1 MGFIG
6 PRRVVPGLRARSI
19 AALCCGAVCALV
31 VLAGPAAAAPPF
43 LAQWGSLGT
52 ANGQFDQPFGIAT
65 DQAGNV
71 YVADTLNHRIQKFSA
86 AGAFITK
93 WGTLGT
99 GAGQFDEPRAVA
111 VGPSGSVYV
120 ADLRN
125 NRVQQFTPSGVFVR
139 AWGWGVQTGAAEFQT
154 CTSGCLTGR
163 PGPQAGQFN
172 GPVGIDTDP
181 AGNVYVASQGGHNI
195 QRFTADGGL
204 LPGWGSFGS
213 ADGQFNEPY
222 DVDADRFGNVYVFD
236 GANSRIQKFT
246 STGTFLTKWGSLGT
260 GPSQFQLGG
269 GGLASAS
276 NGNVYVADQNN
287 RRIQVFTPAGG
298 FIESFSGPG
307 DPPPFPTDVA
317 LDASDNVYL
326 VNRFSHTVRKFGL
339 PAAVPAP
346 PRATLIPQL
355 SAVAP
360 PVLGRTF
367 NVRVLKGRVLVSLPP
382 GTARAATTVP
392 GIKGRTFV
400 PLRAARPLPVGSIL
414 DTRRGS
420 VRLTSARDTQG
431 ATQNGDFSAGVFQ
444 VLQTRSARA
453 RGLTELRLKGASFR
467 SCARRARSGRAL
479 TSARRVSRRRIRR
492 LRANARGRFRTRG
505 RYSSATVRG
514 TVWTVTDRC
523 DGTLTKV
530 TRGRV
535 IVRDLRRR
543 RNISVRAGKR
553 TRGPGGG
560 RGSYLARP
568 H

>member
-1 MGFIG
+1 M
-6 PRRVVPGLRARSI
+6 RSRSI
-19 AALCCGAVCALV
+19 AALCCAVVCALC
-31 VLAGPAAAAPPF
+31 VLAGPAAAAPAF
-43 LAQWGSLGT
+43 LTQWGSLGT
-52 ANGQFDQPFGIAT
+52 ANGQFDQPFGVAT

-99 GAGQFDEPRAVA
+99 GAGQFNEPRAVA

-120 ADLRN
+120 ADARN
-125 NRVQQFTPSGVFVR
+125 NRVQQFTSSGVFVR

-154 CTSGCLTGR
+154 CTSACRAGLPGFQVGR
-163 PGPQAGQFN
+163 FN

-195 QRFTADGGL
+195 QKFAADGTS
-204 LPGWGSFGS
+204 PTSWGSFGS

-236 GANSRIQKFT
+236 GANARIQKFT

-260 GPSQFQLGG
+260 GPGQFQLGG
-269 GGLASAS
+269 GGLATAS

-307 DPPPFPTDVA
+307 NPPPFPTDVA
-317 LDASDNVYL
+317 LDAAGNLYV
-326 VNRFSHTVRKFGL
+326 VNRFSHTVRKFGFRAAIP
-339 PAAVPAP
+339 PAAP
-346 PRATLIPQL
+346 TPQQ
-355 SAVAP
+355 SALAP

-382 GTARAATTVP
+382 GAARAAATVP

-400 PLRAARPLPVGSIL
+400 PLRAARSLPVGSIL
-414 DTRRGS
+414 DTRGGS
-420 VRLTSARDTQG
+420 VRLSSARDTRG
-431 ATQNGDFSAGVFQ
+431 ATQSGDFSAGVFQ
-444 VLQTRSARA
+444 VLQKRSARA

-467 SCARRARSGRAL
+467 SCATRARSGRAL
-479 TSARRVSRRRIRR
+479 SARRVSRRRIRR

-505 RYSSATVRG
+505 RYSAATVRG

-530 TRGRV
+530 TRGSV

-568 H
+568 R